1 MKGLTHGEASAHGLR
16 APGRGPW
23 GGGALIVT
31 AILGVIAAVMAISG
45 KKQVDQA
52 TPPTPEQTIE
62 DVEAEVAEIKE
73 SAHR

>member
-1 MKGLTHGEASAHGLR
+1 
-16 APGRGPW
+16 
-23 GGGALIVT
+23 
-31 AILGVIAAVMAISG
+31 MAISG

-62 DVEAEVAEIKE
+62 DVETEVAEIKE